1 MADSLFPELFPEDK
15 VPGISHAEVAVTIR
29 ALTEVAAA
37 CALIGDID
45 MGRAFLN
52 ASTQI
57 VAVAM
62 SRWPDKFPAEEF
74 NPAPS
79 SADSAPDSTET
90 TMQENPNGG
99 QSDESRVGT
108 DQHNPNGGAGE
119 TKVDDVEKSES
130 DLDKSTESAEPE
142 PESDAGA
149 GNDDQAEAT
158 QSDD

>member
-29 ALTEVAAA
+29 ALTEVAGA

-45 MGRAFLN
+45 MGRAFLS

-79 SADSAPDSTET
+79 SADSAPNSTET
-90 TMQENPNGG
+90 TMQENQNG
-99 QSDESRVGT
+99 QPADESQVGT
-108 DQHNPNGGAGE
+108 DQHNPNGGPGE

-130 DLDKSTESAEPE
+130 DLAKSTESTDADA
-142 PESDAGA
+142 DAGA